1 MVPVALVTGFG
12 AFPGAARNPS
22 ETLIRVTPW
31 PVVARRLGLE
41 VVASML
47 PVTYADLPR
56 CHGELVRRHRAAI
69 ALHVG
74 LAEPVLRVLAR
85 GL

>member
-31 PVVARRLGLE
+31 PIVGRRLGLE
-41 VVASML
+41 VVAAVL

-56 CHGELVRRHRAAI
+56 CHAELVRRHRPAI

-74 LAEPVLRVLAR
+74 LAGPVLRVLR
-85 GL
+85 RRL